1 MIDTLFIAEK
11 PSLAEAIAQ
20 ARAEQLGVKAYKANG
35 CWTVGNDNV
44 VWFFGH
50 MYEQPSPEH
59 YDLKWV
65 NRGLE
70 TLPVIIP
77 DEKWCVLPC
86 LDKKPHLAEITK
98 RCRDAKTIVCA
109 GDAAREGQLLIDEHL
124 LSIKINPFGNNIKRL
139 WVQSVVRKDM
149 IAALNS
155 IKPNS
160 TYKPLYEAA
169 VLRQRLDWL
178 VGMNY
183 SRLQT
188 GLAKRSGNFVNFVV
202 GRVQTPTLWLV
213 ATRDNERTNF
223 RPVDHYT
230 VTAACAPGGFKS
242 TWAIPETSQGLD
254 SEGRLIDKLVAD
266 TLVRKVVGRNGKVTA
281 FKSDIRTKAAPLPF
295 SLATLQAECS
305 SKLGLSAAD
314 TLKVAQELYEKYK
327 ATTYPR
333 SDSRYLPKALHAE
346 CPGII
351 QALSETNEFADI
363 SKNADAN
370 LKSHAFDDS
379 KVSDHHGIIPTTEFR
394 ASKLSEMNANE
405 KAVFLI
411 IAKPFL
417 AQFYPEHKFRAL
429 TCELSV
435 EGELFRANGKQ
446 IIEQG
451 WKKVYGTDVIEDEDE
466 EPVQTLPVLTVGD
479 TILIQDASTNAQ
491 RTKAP
496 AAFTDGT
503 LITAMAN
510 IHRFVTN
517 PEHKKTLRES
527 DGIGT
532 SATRDATI
540 EKLLKLNYLERKG
553 KVGLQSTELGR
564 SIVAN
569 CPQTMTDPGTTA
581 LWERQ
586 LSEIAAGKLDASVFM
601 GAQTREILA
610 QIDAGLAS
618 TTRMSISGAPAA
630 KPRAGVVALPGDGAT
645 CPKCGVG
652 VMKTTPTK
660 DGRTFLGCTNWS
672 ACNKLTTAAKPD
684 VAKLEGHGGTCPKCQ
699 KGTLVSRVDKSGKPF
714 LGCSNWQ
721 ECSKTSSKPASTSK
735 IAPIEGHGKACPNC
749 KSGKMLTKEIALK
762 DGSKTTAL
770 SCNQYPACK
779 TTEWQKTA
787 KRSA

>member
-1 MIDTLFIAEK
+1 M
-11 PSLAEAIAQ
+11 
-20 ARAEQLGVKAYKANG
+20 
-35 CWTVGNDNV
+35 
-44 VWFFGH
+44 
-50 MYEQPSPEH
+50 
-59 YDLKWV
+59 
-65 NRGLE
+65 
-70 TLPVIIP
+70 
-77 DEKWCVLPC
+77 
-86 LDKKPHLAEITK
+86 
-98 RCRDAKTIVCA
+98 
-109 GDAAREGQLLIDEHL
+109 
-124 LSIKINPFGNNIKRL
+124 
-139 WVQSVVRKDM
+139 
-149 IAALNS
+149 
-155 IKPNS
+155 
-160 TYKPLYEAA
+160 
-169 VLRQRLDWL
+169 
-178 VGMNY
+178 
-183 SRLQT
+183 
-188 GLAKRSGNFVNFVV
+188 
-202 GRVQTPTLWLV
+202 
-213 ATRDNERTNF
+213 
-223 RPVDHYT
+223 
-230 VTAACAPGGFKS
+230 
-242 TWAIPETSQGLD
+242 
-254 SEGRLIDKLVAD
+254 VAD